1 MKKLIAFV
9 FALLIL
15 TSCGVE
21 STSPKQVSENEQINL
36 KSKDVVEENSTEET
50 IDNIPREYR
59 NALKSAKN
67 YISMMP
73 MSKKGL
79 YNQLT
84 SEFGDSF
91 PADAAQYAID
101 NLEIDYKEQA
111 LKSAKNYISMMPMS
125 KKGLYNQLTSDFGD
139 KFTEEEA
146 QYAVDNLEVDYREQA
161 LKAAKNYQGIFPMSN
176 NQLKR
181 QLMSDA
187 GDKFTEEEAQY
198 AIDNLDN

>member
-59 NALKSAKN
+59 N
-67 YISMMP
+67 
-73 MSKKGL
+73 
-79 YNQLT
+79 
-84 SEFGDSF
+84 
-91 PADAAQYAID
+91 
-101 NLEIDYKEQA
+101 A